1 MERGYNRSITGWLPF
16 EIPKASVKRA
26 MDNKSLET
34 MFEGMG
40 L

>member
-1 MERGYNRSITGWLPF
+1 MDRGYNRSITGRLLF
-16 EIPKASVKRA
+16 VIPKASVKRA

-34 MFEGMG
+34 MLKGMG